1 MPYFI
6 SWRVLGPCEVSC
18 QFRRQSLRWC
28 LDNYE
33 APEEKEVVNAYVVNT
48 NNKRR
53 DTSYAYPATSN
64 EESFWSNSATAFF
77 LRTQYEYPCFPPD
90 ALLFANWWKLL
101 LPIIPHRNQERTR
114 LLSTSICDCAIDP
127 SSGSCNQENLLE
139 IKKTHKMFLAKS
151 VSSKC
156 EFYIHLEEGDAP
168 DLYIEYEYL
177 HTIAVKNSAQAFSW
191 GQKYETF

>member
-18 QFRRQSLRWC
+18 QFRIQSLRWC

-33 APEEKEVVNAYVVNT
+33 APEEKEVVNAYVAKNT

-77 LRTQYEYPCFPPD
+77 LRTQYEYPCFPLD
-90 ALLFANWWKLL
+90 ALLFAKWWKLL
-101 LPIIPHRNQERTR
+101 LPMISQRKPERTR
-114 LLSTSICDCAIDP
+114 VLYRPRSVIVQFQIDP
-127 SSGSCNQENLLE
+127 SSGSCNQENLPE
-139 IKKTHKMFLAKS
+139 ITKNTKCSLPRVCP
-151 VSSKC
+151 VSAS
-156 EFYIHLEEGDAP
+156 
-168 DLYIEYEYL
+168 
-177 HTIAVKNSAQAFSW
+177 S
-191 GQKYETF
+191 TFI